1 MKLKFDFITN
11 SSSTSFI
18 LAVHKNKVKSIR
30 NSIKKFSNK
39 YKESD
44 GASESL
50 GAQIIDE
57 FRNKDE
63 LDNYTNDNE
72 LDWVE
77 KAIGPRYENFSE
89 HLYSV
94 CKESIENDQIILY
107 VWADENI
114 FKEFTGKYSEY
125 IIGVN
130 GVVQ

>member
-1 MKLKFDFITN
+1 MKVKFDFITN

-18 LAVHKNKVKSIR
+18 LAVHKNQVKNLR
-30 NSIKKFSNK
+30 NSIKKFSNN
-39 YKESD
+39 YKESIE
-44 GASESL
+44 ASESI

-57 FRNKDE
+57 FRNKVE
-63 LDNYTNDNE
+63 LDTYTNDNE
-72 LDWVE
+72 LDWIE
-77 KAIGPRYENFSE
+77 KATGPRYENFSE

-130 GVVQ
+130 GAVQ